1 MSQEELEDEL
11 MRLLL
16 KGDHPI
22 LAILRQQDA
31 SAKID
36 SRDFSDVGFF
46 TNFEVS
52 ENVPLEELPTLPLV
66 M

>member
-1 MSQEELEDEL
+1 MEISQEELEDVL

-22 LAILRQQDA
+22 LAILRQQYA
-31 SAKID
+31 SAKVD
-36 SRDFSDVGFF
+36 SRDFSDGGFF

-52 ENVPLEELPTLPLV
+52 
-66 M
+66 